1 MREILRLIDRASY
14 ITYRFTC
21 LLALYETWRFNQ
33 IVLLLELVL
42 VGSAWRFVY
51 CLISSIGLVFLC
63 IADSWILLCQVLI
76 LLNSL
81 RRKSFL
87 EPFWAHLILQPYQIL
102 FVPFCRH
109 LSTSCACQTCPTLL
123 TLIPCSRVLQRVVRL
138 SNQLWLS
145 LLLSLLVTDE
155 KRWLYQRRWR
165 SLLRKSWPTES
176 PFFLIS

>member
-1 MREILRLIDRASY
+1 MREILGLIDRATC

-21 LLALYETWRFNQ
+21 LLTFNETRRFNQ
-33 IVLLLELVL
+33 VVLLLELVL
-42 VGSAWRFVY
+42 IGSACRFVY
-51 CLISSIGLVFLC
+51 CLTCSIGLIFLC
-63 IADSWILLCQVLI
+63 IADSWILLFRVLI
-76 LLNSL
+76 FFSSL

-87 EPFWAHLILQPYQIL
+87 EPFWTHFILQPNEIL

-138 SNQLWLS
+138 SNQLRLS
-145 LLLSLLVTDE
+145 LLLSFLVTDE
-155 KRWLYQRRWR
+155 KRWLYQRTWR
-165 SLLRKSWPTES
+165 SLLGKSRPTES